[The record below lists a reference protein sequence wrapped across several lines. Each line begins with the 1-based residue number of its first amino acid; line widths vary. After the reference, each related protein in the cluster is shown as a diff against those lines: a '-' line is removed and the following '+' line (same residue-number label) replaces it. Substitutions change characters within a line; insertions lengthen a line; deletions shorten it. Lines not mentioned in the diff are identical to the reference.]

1 MGVYSEHESL
11 TTEERKALRQTLLE
25 DRGPAYIPWL
35 VEKFGAQ
42 AGLFMSQLLFWDGKG
57 HDPDGWIYKS
67 EKEWRNETGLT
78 RSAVR
83 NARKILTKKG
93 VLEEDKRGLPRR
105 LYYRANLRA
114 LMAVLNGEPL
124 RSDPE
129 DLWNEDPWDE
139 DQAPEK
145 NWRVEEELPSVYN
158 VNSSEEGITGLTGEE
173 DSSRLTG
180 EETNTGLPREEHTTL
195 PTSKAGTTDRA
206 YTENTSENTAE
217 TLQREEAGESPLQG
231 CANREFAQLNQGKEI
246 EKEGV
251 ELAVGDSSERLSD
264 PTSIPDLI
272 RKKSR
277 AEETER
283 ATSSEIQRIH
293 NMLIDERYPTCG
305 VYRRFEEGRL
315 SDEQLLEAVSY
326 ELTGSFT
333 EGERFREAVEG
344 CVQMLKDEE
353 DIA

>member
-1 MGVYSEHESL
+1 
-11 TTEERKALRQTLLE
+11 
-25 DRGPAYIPWL
+25 
-35 VEKFGAQ
+35 
-42 AGLFMSQLLFWDGKG
+42 
-57 HDPDGWIYKS
+57 
-67 EKEWRNETGLT
+67 
-78 RSAVR
+78 
-83 NARKILTKKG
+83 

-124 RSDPE
+124 RSDSEDPE

-145 NWRVEEELPSVYN
+145 NWRVEEELPSVHN

-195 PTSKAGTTDRA
+195 PTSKAGTTDWA

-231 CANREFAQLNQGKEI
+231 CANSLFAQLNQ
-246 EKEGV
+246 EKEGDNQGV
-251 ELAVGDSSERLSD
+251 EKVVEDPSKLLSE
-264 PTSIPDLI
+264 PTPISKII

-277 AEETER
+277 AEETKR
-283 ATSSEIQRIH
+283 VTSLNIQRIH
-293 NMLIDERYPTCG
+293 KMLTDERYPTYG
-305 VYRRFEEGRL
+305 VYWRFEEGRL
-315 SDEQLLEAVSY
+315 SDERLLEAVSY

-333 EGERFREAVEG
+333 EGERYREVVEG
-344 CVQMLKDEE
+344 CVRMLKEE
-353 DIA
+353 EGIA